1 MDRAELLARLRGIE
15 GTDFEVKSAAGGV
28 PDDAYK
34 SVSAFSNTRGG
45 WLVFGVSEKRGA
57 FAITGVADPDRMQND
72 FVSACRS
79 PEKFSRPVDVM
90 PRILDVDDAVVM
102 CFRVPAASRSDK
114 PVRVRSRKTWETYIR
129 VGAGDH
135 LCSLEEE
142 SRFLRDASLD
152 SFDGL
157 ACPDVTV
164 DDLSPRAI
172 KWFRAVLAQRRPER
186 AHPELDDAAWLA
198 ETGLSRDK
206 GALTNAAVLLF
217 GRDRAIVRIKPAG
230 ILDFRVIEDV
240 WGEGTPEHRW
250 DDRELFEDNLVGT
263 LRGAFERMAR
273 RLPTPFAFDGAAD
286 GADGGRSAARS
297 PDFVAVREALVNLVA
312 HQDYADRNR
321 TARVLWYRDRVLF
334 ENPGDSFVP
343 LAQMLDGG
351 VSQLR
356 NPLLAR
362 MLRQAGLAE
371 QAGTGIMAIV
381 RAWRAAKRVPPHL
394 DNDAGRKQFTMTLP
408 WRPLASREVR
418 QWLRARGARADSDA
432 GRVLAAAQSSSPLTW
447 PDAQLATGLTGS
459 ALAGVIARL
468 VNDGRLVPTEDAPED
483 AWTLGTGSPVTLS
496 CDETVPDEPVSDE
509 PVPAGSPVMRAHA
522 AELLAILRAQ
532 PGARVPGLVTATSWS
547 SATVKRVLAFL
558 KQRGDIAFEGAPKNG
573 VYRVIVGESRG

>member
-1 MDRAELLARLRGIE
+1 MERAELLTRLRGIE
-15 GTDFEVKSAAGGV
+15 GTDFEVKAAAGGV

-34 SVSAFSNTRGG
+34 SVSAFANTLGG
-45 WLVFGVSEKRGA
+45 WLVFGVSERRGT

-79 PEKFSRPVDVM
+79 AEKFSRPVDVM
-90 PRILDVDDAVVM
+90 PRIFAVDDAIVI

-114 PVRVRSRKTWETYIR
+114 PVRVRSRKIWETYIR

-157 ACPDVTV
+157 ACADVTME
-164 DDLSPRAI
+164 DLSPRAI
-172 KWFRAVLAQRRPER
+172 KWFRGVLAQRRPER
-186 AHPELDDAAWLA
+186 AHPDLDDAAWLA
-198 ETGLSRDK
+198 ETGLTRGK
-206 GALTNAAVLLF
+206 GELTNAAVLLF
-217 GRDRAIVRIKPAG
+217 GRDRAIVRVKPAG
-230 ILDFRVIEDV
+230 ILDFRVIDDA
-240 WGEGTPEHRW
+240 WAEGTPEHRW

-273 RLPTPFAFDGAAD
+273 RLPTPFAFDGD
-286 GADGGRSAARS
+286 EGRSAARS

-362 MLRQAGLAE
+362 LLRQAGLAE
-371 QAGTGIMAIV
+371 QAGTGTMAIV
-381 RAWRAAKRVPPHL
+381 RAWRAARRAPPEIV
-394 DNDAGRKQFTMTLP
+394 NDAGRKQFTLTLP
-408 WRPLASREVR
+408 WTTFADHELAR
-418 QWLRARGARADSDA
+418 WLRLRGLSASDDA
-432 GRVLAAAQSSSPLTW
+432 GRVLAVARGGTLTW
-447 PDAQLATGLTGS
+447 VTARLATGLAAST
-459 ALAGVIARL
+459 LAGLIAKL
-468 VNDGRLVPTEDAPED
+468 VAANHLVPADDSADERWIVGD
-483 AWTLGTGSPVTLS
+483 GTGAPVTVS
-496 CDETVPDEPVSDE
+496 KNEPVSSKPE
-509 PVPAGSPVMRAHA
+509 PVGDDHRPGA
-522 AELLAILRAQ
+522 AEQDATLLAVILATPGLRA
-532 PGARVPGLVTATSWS
+532 PALVLASGWS
-547 SATVKRVLAFL
+547 IATVKRVLARL
-558 KQRGDIAFEGAPKNG
+558 RASGAVVYDGAPKNG
-573 VYRVIVGESRG
+573 GYRATEVSDG